1 MVELENKSRKYLLPV
16 DIKLIDHVNSNP
28 NATG

>member
-1 MVELENKSRKYLLPV
+1 MVEKENKTRTYLLPV
-16 DIKLIDHVNSNP
+16 DIKLIDHVNNNP